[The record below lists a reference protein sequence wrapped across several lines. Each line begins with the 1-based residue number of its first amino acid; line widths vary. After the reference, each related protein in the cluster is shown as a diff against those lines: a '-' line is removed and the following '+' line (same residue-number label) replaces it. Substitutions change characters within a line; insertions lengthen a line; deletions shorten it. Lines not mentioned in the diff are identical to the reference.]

1 MDSSVHVAAQKMLLQ
16 ILQIQCCYRKIFCFE
31 FLAVNS
37 RIWIPWIKKILAALQ
52 ANARASLQDI
62 GAAVGLSASP
72 CWARIKKME
81 EAGVIEGYTVRL
93 NPQALGLADS
103 VLVMVTL
110 DSHSDN
116 TLEKFGEVL
125 ATIPEVVEAHLVS
138 GEYDY
143 LLRIVVKDTR
153 DYERLLRE
161 KLYKIKGI
169 RHSQSSFVLRT
180 LKKPTCLRGGC
191 EGSDEADAEPG
202 RRVSRLN
209 AWRGAGRA
217 APVHGDAQQEH
228 GHDHG
233 AGLGI
238 VEQRKLEVQQLA
250 QPAGSHKAQN
260 RRHADIHLPAV
271 QRVGQQLRR
280 SAGRVP

>member
-1 MDSSVHVAAQKMLLQ
+1 MDTLD
-16 ILQIQCCYRKIFCFE
+16 
-31 FLAVNS
+31 
-37 RIWIPWIKKILAALQ
+37 KKILAALQ

-180 LKKPTCLRGGC
+180 LKKLTCPWACEAASLFVVRSVAARIRVAGSHSDFGLIEPGCRPGRCRAGPSGRLRGGWM
-191 EGSDEADAEPG
+191 EE
-202 RRVSRLN
+202 RMKLTRSR
-209 AWRGAGRA
+209 GT
-217 APVHGDAQQEH
+217 
-228 GHDHG
+228 
-233 AGLGI
+233 
-238 VEQRKLEVQQLA
+238 A
-250 QPAGSHKAQN
+250 QPSQRMA
-260 RRHADIHLPAV
+260 RRRPRCSSPR
-271 QRVGQQLRR
+271 QC
-280 SAGRVP
+280 SARAWP

>member
-1 MDSSVHVAAQKMLLQ
+1 MLIDRLD
-16 ILQIQCCYRKIFCFE
+16 R
-31 FLAVNS
+31 
-37 RIWIPWIKKILAALQ
+37 KILAVLQ
-52 ANARASLQDI
+52 SNSRASLQEI
-62 GAAVGLSASP
+62 GHAVGLSPSP
-72 CWARIKKME
+72 CWGRIRKLE

-93 NPQALGLADS
+93 NPQALGLGDT

-143 LLRIVVKDTR
+143 LLRVVVKDTR

-180 LKKPTCLRGGC
+180 LKR
-191 EGSDEADAEPG
+191 ADLP
-202 RRVSRLN
+202 
-209 AWRGAGRA
+209 
-217 APVHGDAQQEH
+217 
-228 GHDHG
+228 
-233 AGLGI
+233 LG
-238 VEQRKLEVQQLA
+238 V
-250 QPAGSHKAQN
+250 
-260 RRHADIHLPAV
+260 
-271 QRVGQQLRR
+271 
-280 SAGRVP
+280 